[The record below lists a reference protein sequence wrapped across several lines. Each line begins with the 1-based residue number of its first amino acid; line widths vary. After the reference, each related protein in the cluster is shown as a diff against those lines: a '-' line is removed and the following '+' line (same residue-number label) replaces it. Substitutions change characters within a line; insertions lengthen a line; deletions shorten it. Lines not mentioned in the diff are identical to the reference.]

1 MTIFFPRL
9 PLLGWT
15 RWGAPPNLPQRRR
28 KSDKDSTAMV
38 FDHMAE
44 LKLHKSVEK
53 EKVSHFVDKDCI
65 EPGILLNTLYID
77 VNERMKKSKKEE
89 CCYS

>member
-1 MTIFFPRL
+1 
-9 PLLGWT
+9 
-15 RWGAPPNLPQRRR
+15 
-28 KSDKDSTAMV
+28 
-38 FDHMAE
+38 MAE